1 MNVVMPNID
10 GDVIRIVI
18 VDDHQV
24 VREGLRAVL
33 SRESGFEVCGDAGAI
48 DEAMELV
55 SLHSPHLTVVD
66 MLLDNEN
73 GMDLIRKITGLNRN
87 VRMLACSMYD
97 DLLYAERALAAGAMG
112 YVNKRAGISKI
123 IEAIHAVMAGQ
134 VFLSDRMKQ
143 HILNRTLNSAA
154 ILPGQSSPVEALSN
168 RELEIFRLIGHGM
181 SAVQIGG
188 LLDLRTKTV
197 DAHSQRIR
205 RHLQLETSHQ
215 LIREAAQWVLE
226 NG

>member
-1 MNVVMPNID
+1 MVNPNIT
-10 GDVIRIVI
+10 GEVIRIVI
-18 VDDHQV
+18 VDDHPV
-24 VREGLRAVL
+24 VREGLRAML
-33 SRESGFEVCGDAGAI
+33 GRESGFEVCGDAGAI
-48 DEAMELV
+48 AEAMELV
-55 SLHSPHLTVVD
+55 RLQSPHLTVVD

-73 GMDLIRKITGLNRN
+73 GMDLIRKIRGLNRN

-112 YVNKRAGISKI
+112 YVNKRAGMCKI
-123 IEAIHAVMAGQ
+123 IEAIRVVMAGD

-143 HILNRTLNSAA
+143 HILNRTVTGAA
-154 ILPGQSSPVEALSN
+154 ILPGQHSPVEALSN

-181 SAVQIGG
+181 SAAQIGG
-188 LLDLRTKTV
+188 LLDLRSKTV